1 MAKFP
6 LILPSDPSFYELPP
20 PPGAEPRRGF
30 EAMLEDAAGAAAE
43 ERARRG
49 EDEQQ
54 AVPDRVLLPGA
65 CDAHIHVFG
74 EPKRFAYRDGGDYRP
89 EPAPAEAYAALR
101 RRLGLDRVVV
111 VQSSAYGFDHACLL
125 DALGQLDAGADGKA
139 GHARG
144 VAGVAPAVSEGE
156 LRDLAAAGCVAT
168 RFQMRDPWRLIDWT
182 ETDRLAARVHDTVG
196 WDVELQMDGLFLQ
209 EVEQRLRSWPG
220 RVIIDHVGCFLGPV
234 GDHEPGLRALLR
246 LLDADKVWVKL
257 SGPEESSSDRPQ
269 RGERPRYRDVER
281 IARQLIRFAP
291 ERLVW
296 GSNWPHPGVAGAPP
310 DDLWLLDLLGE
321 WTEDE
326 GLRRRILVDN
336 AAALFGFAA
345 PDAPAV
351 PTAAD
356 GREHRGDPAGSSGT
370 RPIAR

>member
-20 PPGAEPRRGF
+20 PPGSEPRRGF

-49 EDEQQ
+49 EKDTA
-54 AVPDRVLLPGA
+54 AVPDRALLPGA
-65 CDAHIHVFG
+65 CDAHVHVFAD
-74 EPKRFAYRDGGDYRP
+74 PARFPYRDGGDYRP
-89 EPAPAEAYAALR
+89 QPAPAESYAGLR
-101 RRLGLDRVVV
+101 RRLGLDRTVV

-125 DALGQLDAGADGKA
+125 DALQQLDLGADGKA

-144 VAGVAPAVSEGE
+144 VAGVPASVSEGE
-156 LRDLAAAGCVAT
+156 LRDLAAAGCIAT
-168 RFQMRDPWRLIDWT
+168 RFQMHEPWRLLDWT
-182 ETDRLAARVHDTVG
+182 DIDRLAARVHDTVG
-196 WDVELQMDGLFLQ
+196 WDVELQMDGRFLQ

-220 RVIIDHVGCFLGPV
+220 RVVVDHVGCFLGPI
-234 GDHEPGLRALLR
+234 GDREPGLRALLR
-246 LLDADKVWVKL
+246 LLDADKAWVKL
-257 SGPEESSSDRPQ
+257 SGPEESSNDRPQ

-281 IARQLIRFAP
+281 IARELIRFAP

-296 GSNWPHPGVAGAPP
+296 GSNWPHPNAAAAPP
-310 DDLWLLDLLGE
+310 DDGWLLDLLGE

-336 AAALFGFAA
+336 AVALFGFPMPEPVTAVAAA
-345 PDAPAV
+345 PP
-351 PTAAD
+351 
-356 GREHRGDPAGSSGT
+356 
-370 RPIAR
+370 

>member
-20 PPGAEPRRGF
+20 PPGSEPRRSL
-30 EAMLEDAAGAAAE
+30 ESMLDAGA
-43 ERARRG
+43 G
-49 EDEQQ
+49 EDEE
-54 AVPDRVLLPGA
+54 AGRDDDREPPVPDRPLLPGS
-65 CDAHIHVFG
+65 CDSHIHVFA
-74 EPKRFAYRDGGDYRP
+74 EQASFAYPNGSDFRP
-89 EPAPAEAYAALR
+89 DPAPAADYAALR
-101 RRLGLDRVVV
+101 RRIGLDRTVV

-125 DALGQLDAGADGKA
+125 DSLGKLDVGADGKP

-144 VAGVAPAVSEGE
+144 VAAVGPAVSEGE

-168 RFQMRDPWRLIDWT
+168 RFQMRDPWRLLDWT
-182 ETDRLAARVHDTVG
+182 ETDRLAGRVHDTVG
-196 WDVELQMDGLFLQ
+196 WDVELQMDGRFLH

-220 RVIIDHVGCFLGPV
+220 RVIVDHVGCFLGPV
-234 GDHEPGLRALLR
+234 GDREPGLRALLR
-246 LLDADKVWVKL
+246 LLDADKAWVKL
-257 SGPEESSSDRPQ
+257 SGPEESSSERPRHGQ
-269 RGERPRYRDVER
+269 VPRYRDVER

-296 GSNWPHPGVAGAPP
+296 GSNWPHPNARGTPP

-336 AAALFGFAA
+336 AALLFGFG
-345 PDAPAV
+345 PAE
-351 PTAAD
+351 PST
-356 GREHRGDPAGSSGT
+356 P
-370 RPIAR
+370 